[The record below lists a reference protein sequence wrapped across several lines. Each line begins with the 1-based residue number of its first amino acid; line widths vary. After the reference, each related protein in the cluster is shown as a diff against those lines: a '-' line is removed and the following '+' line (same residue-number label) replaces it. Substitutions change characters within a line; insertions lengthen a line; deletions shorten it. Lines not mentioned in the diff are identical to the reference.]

1 MVTKRSGFI
10 QALLA
15 SLKAPGHCQDWG
27 FGAVGIAIF
36 NPILLDNSQAPN
48 AAHKLS
54 GPELGPTQSP
64 ALTRALLRSA

>member
-15 SLKAPGHCQDWG
+15 SLKALGHCQDWG

-48 AAHKLS
+48 AS
-54 GPELGPTQSP
+54 GITR
-64 ALTRALLRSA
+64 LTGRRRAQQ